1 MNLPDAPTPGPAQK
15 KAAEQVADAHKLL
28 TALQQELEH
37 HPELDQAIAKLE
49 LALSALT
56 LQTGGLL

>member
-1 MNLPDAPTPGPAQK
+1 MNVPDAPTPQPSQNT
-15 KAAEQVADAHKLL
+15 AAEQVADAHKLL
-28 TALQQELEH
+28 RALQQELEH
-37 HPELDQAIAKLE
+37 HPELDEAIIKLE